1 MQLQKHK
8 WQQTESQQSPS
19 CLIVYVKMISQK
31 SGLHKVEK
39 MDDCEK
45 AIRKNAE
52 KRTISRHFFHI
63 YLKELR
69 ETQKFLIWIILWI

>member
-1 MQLQKHK
+1 
-8 WQQTESQQSPS
+8 
-19 CLIVYVKMISQK
+19 MISQK

-69 ETQKFLIWIILWI
+69 ETQKFLIWIIL